1 MLVWFNF
8 KYYFEIAFALAK
20 CYEPLIAGLTMLVVA
35 EFNWIEMN
43 QMKLIKWNLNQPL
56 QKGE

>member
-35 EFNWIEMN
+35 EFNLIQ
-43 QMKLIKWNLNQPL
+43 QMKLIKWNLNQSL
-56 QKGE
+56 HKGE